1 MSARR
6 PDDDAPPPVWRSGS
20 GRLFIGHRI
29 PLREDC
35 VGGAGCSAHDP
46 VPTHVCLRWLSTV
59 GICPRLG
66 PSSRG
71 PAHAFDCGRARCSL
85 CVSHSVWS
93 CGNRFGCQ
101 VAQHLKSSTRA
112 RPESWTPARA
122 SKPERAKEL
131 SASLVRRFV
140 RLLDDNR
147 REPNV
152 TLALRLTIICSV
164 TLMALAGSLSSVDKS
179 KSSYGRARLADRA
192 I

>member
-1 MSARR
+1 MTHLRPCGALAVAGCLWDTGFLFGKIALAELAVPHMILYRLMFACGGFLPLAFARGL
-6 PDDDAPPPVWRSGS
+6 V
-20 GRLFIGHRI
+20 HR
-29 PLREDC
+29 RED
-35 VGGAGCSAHDP
+35 
-46 VPTHVCLRWLSTV
+46 WLTLS
-59 GICPRLG
+59 IAAALG
-66 PSSRG
+66 VR
-71 PAHAFDCGRARCSL
+71 